1 MSGIYMLI
9 PTLLVV
15 FVSYLIVRAGAI
27 ALRMTGMEEEKA
39 RFQALSAF
47 TGTGF
52 TTKEAEFVVNH
63 PTRRRIIS
71 WLMILG
77 HAGIVTVIVTATSS
91 LITTKGYQLSINAL
105 FLIVGI
111 YLIHR
116 LTRHKKL
123 MRKWEDFIKRKLM
136 KLPQFD
142 EGLAEDLLHFL
153 EGYGLVRIPVKKGS
167 EFVGKEI
174 GKLGLKEKG
183 IIVLGIERGKKW
195 MHAPEDYEKILSED
209 RIVVYGP
216 LSTLKEFSLKKGKD
230 EEKREKEG

>member
-15 FVSYLIVRAGAI
+15 FVSYLIVRAGGI
-27 ALRMTGMEEEKA
+27 ALRMTGMDEERA

-52 TTKEAEFVVNH
+52 TTKEAELVVNH
-63 PTRRRIIS
+63 PTRRKIIS

-91 LITTKGYQLSINAL
+91 LITTKGYQLSINAI
-105 FLIVGI
+105 FLIGGI

-116 LTRHKKL
+116 LTRH
-123 MRKWEDFIKRKLM
+123 RKLM
-136 KLPQFD
+136 KKWEEFIRKKLIKFPEFE
-142 EGLAEDLLHFL
+142 EGLTEDLLHFL
-153 EGYGLVRIPVKKGS
+153 EGYGLVRISVRKDS
-167 EFVGKEI
+167 EFAEKEI
-174 GKLGLKEKG
+174 GKLDLRKRGV
-183 IIVLGIERGKKW
+183 IVLGIEREGKW
-195 MHAPEDYEKILSED
+195 IHTPDRNEKLLPDD

-216 LSTLKEFSLKKGKD
+216 LSTLKKLGK
-230 EEKREKEG
+230 EE